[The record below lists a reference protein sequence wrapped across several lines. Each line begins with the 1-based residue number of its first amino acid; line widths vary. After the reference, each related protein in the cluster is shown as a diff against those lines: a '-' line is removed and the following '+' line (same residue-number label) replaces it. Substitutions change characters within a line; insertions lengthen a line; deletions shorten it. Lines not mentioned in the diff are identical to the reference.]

1 MWFDYLEYVELD
13 SKGSVCCMK
22 EREPVSQDIV
32 GLKNLASRTEIVKV
46 ESFIFI
52 PSQLILKTLG
62 F

>member
-1 MWFDYLEYVELD
+1 MLY
-13 SKGSVCCMK
+13 